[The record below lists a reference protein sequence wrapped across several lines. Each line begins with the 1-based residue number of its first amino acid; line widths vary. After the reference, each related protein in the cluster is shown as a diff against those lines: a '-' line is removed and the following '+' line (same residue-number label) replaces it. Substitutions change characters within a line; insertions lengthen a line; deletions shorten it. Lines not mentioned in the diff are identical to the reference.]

1 MCLNSG
7 ESARE
12 RGISHSFHTSFVTF
26 TLIKSHVA
34 RADGELIDPRKSHA
48 ARADGELTD
57 PRKSHVAR
65 FHST

>member
-1 MCLNSG
+1 MS
-7 ESARE
+7 
-12 RGISHSFHTSFVTF
+12 ISVTKQVSITHFTFPFVTV